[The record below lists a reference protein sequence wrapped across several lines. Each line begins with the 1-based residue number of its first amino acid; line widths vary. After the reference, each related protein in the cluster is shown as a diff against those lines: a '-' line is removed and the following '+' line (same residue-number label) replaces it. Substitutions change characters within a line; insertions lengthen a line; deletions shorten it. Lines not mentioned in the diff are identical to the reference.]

1 MATVVTTSC
10 FLVSVL
16 IPDVIVS
23 IFTKDQ
29 ELIDLSARGLKI
41 LNLLWPVVGF
51 QIIATNLFQS
61 LGMVNKSIILSLS
74 RQILFLLPMLYLL
87 PLKFGSDG
95 VWMSYPVSDLLAFLM
110 TAIFLKRLYSKF
122 NKLKDGDDPSILGSK
137 L

>member
-1 MATVVTTSC
+1 
-10 FLVSVL
+10 
-16 IPDVIVS
+16 
-23 IFTKDQ
+23 
-29 ELIDLSARGLKI
+29 
-41 LNLLWPVVGF
+41 
-51 QIIATNLFQS
+51 
-61 LGMVNKSIILSLS
+61 
-74 RQILFLLPMLYLL
+74 MLYLL